1 MTEIQNF
8 KSSKLMIDKKSLDF
22 LPTEINYQNNFF
34 SKETISGLNKLLLQN
49 SSLQNLSRD
58 GKQELINILIKNMK
72 TVFKSI
78 ETSKINNNNFN
89 SIFEQFK
96 KFSISESLNEI
107 SKSNIFSLQQSTS
120 ELKFERDFNS
130 NPNNGNKLME
140 RPESTKIINK
150 SFDSFN
156 DSLKKNSDPNFLAN
170 DNNNSYQ
177 FNIDQA
183 FRPIVENVDDNYFN
197 NHSYGKNLSKDK
209 INEIQQIRNT
219 EININT
225 LPNYSNKSI
234 TDAQI
239 KLGVIDPINN
249 FVNKDNQKKNNNS
262 VPDFKNMDSN
272 EFNKS
277 FSGLANDIGENLY
290 DINNIDKPLINCEM
304 VEDDSKFEDRL
315 KKLKMER
322 DNFKPNNQENQ
333 IDFTSNTFP
342 KDTNDNLVP
351 QQQKQQHH
359 QQQQQQLHRP
369 QIIQQQRQQQLQSP
383 IQEQPIIQRQQQ
395 LQSQIQEQPI
405 IQRQQ
410 QLQLQLQSPI
420 QEQQQLQLQSQIN
433 EQPIIQRQQQLQSPI
448 QEQPI
453 IQRQQ
458 QLQSQIN
465 EQPIIQRQTIS
476 LPQQQLV
483 KKQHILVSSNP
494 LELKDVQIHD
504 MQKNIIEQKNSTN
517 DNIKFK
523 KSENINLNNSDHEK
537 KKILSQ
543 TQLNSYNNS
552 KLNIGNN
559 VSHNDSKID
568 NNSLGE
574 LNNIIN
580 TLKKENLILNNT
592 INYMKKKMNDNS
604 NLSEIKEQLN
614 NEFKSLKIQTNEY
627 ENKINNL
634 NNKELE
640 IIKKEQALNKLI
652 NNYNYLFNAQYLQ
665 LEVTNLQNKS
675 NYIWKIN
682 NTLNNVISIKLL
694 SYSLPLPRYNI
705 EENINNLFKFNI
717 SGIDINVNIPSGKY
731 LIDELINYINNIIL
745 NKNVKLII
753 NNDQKLILESYD
765 DNDIINIYPT
775 HLSKI
780 NFGFNNDNIN
790 INEIINDNG
799 NNKRNRIIASQ
810 TWDLR
815 INDKTFLYLNNIS
828 DEIPFGILF
837 YNGQSVSQFKFDL
850 PFNLDKL
857 EINFKDNYGNN
868 INFYNL
874 QHNLSFLIEKIE

>member
-72 TVFKSI
+72 TVFKSMD
-78 ETSKINNNNFN
+78 TSKINNNNFN

-395 LQSQIQEQPI
+395 LQSQI
-405 IQRQQ
+405 
-410 QLQLQLQSPI
+410 
-420 QEQQQLQLQSQIN
+420 
-433 EQPIIQRQQQLQSPI
+433 
-448 QEQPI
+448 
-453 IQRQQ
+453 
-458 QLQSQIN
+458 N

-476 LPQQQLV
+476 SPQQQLV